1 MKSPSLGVIFLLGL
15 HSGLASAIS
24 IQGIPGLAGS
34 FFNSLESV
42 SEVTIATDAVK
53 VPQWACD
60 IRAWT
65 RAPDLYPGAK
75 IPAEA
80 RLAVNG
86 SACGDIVGWEA
97 GLRYKE
103 RAIIKMR

>member
-1 MKSPSLGVIFLLGL
+1 MKPPSLAALFLLGVPGNL
-15 HSGLASAIS
+15 VNAIS

-34 FFNSLESV
+34 LFSTFDSLGET
-42 SEVTIATDAVK
+42 TITTDERITPV
-53 VPQWACD
+53 WACD

-75 IPAEA
+75 VPAEA

-103 RAIIKMR
+103 RAIIKMK